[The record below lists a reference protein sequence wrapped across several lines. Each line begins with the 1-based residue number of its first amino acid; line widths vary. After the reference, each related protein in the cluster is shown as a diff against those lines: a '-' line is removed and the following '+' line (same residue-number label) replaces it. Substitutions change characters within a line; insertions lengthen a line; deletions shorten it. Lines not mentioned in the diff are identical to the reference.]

1 MANEQREKCIDGSLY
16 HFVPAAPEISGAP
29 GGGIDVDTGTI
40 EEYLSAIV
48 ELLTPLYD
56 YYSGWTGTITPYA
69 FVVPANSQKKHY
81 QIFPAARTIRIECD
95 VSAMVWLNSNSGVP
109 IPIGADRKVV
119 SLNNLPPQ
127 AAVHDIYVTCEPEAR
142 IMILGVS

>member
-1 MANEQREKCIDGSLY
+1 MANKQREKCIDGSLY
-16 HFVPAAPEISGAP
+16 HFVTAAPEEPEAP
-29 GGGIDVDTGTI
+29 GGDIDEDAGTI

-48 ELLTPLYD
+48 ELLTPLYY

-95 VSAMVWLNSNSGVP
+95 VSAMIWLNSNSGVP
-109 IPIGADRKVV
+109 IPIGADRRVV

-127 AAVHDIYVTCEPEAR
+127 AAVHDIYVTCESEAR
-142 IMILGVS
+142 ILILGVS

>member
-1 MANEQREKCIDGSLY
+1 MANKQREKCIDGSLY
-16 HFVPAAPEISGAP
+16 HFVTAAPEEPEAP
-29 GGGIDVDTGTI
+29 GGDIDEDAGTI

-48 ELLTPLYD
+48 ELLTPLYY

-95 VSAMVWLNSNSGVP
+95 VFAMIWLNSNSGVP

-127 AAVHDIYVTCEPEAR
+127 AAVHDIYVTCESEAR
-142 IMILGVS
+142 ILILGVS

>member
-1 MANEQREKCIDGSLY
+1 MANKQREKCIDGSLY
-16 HFVPAAPEISGAP
+16 HFVTAAPEEPEAP
-29 GGGIDVDTGTI
+29 GGDIDEDAGTI

-48 ELLTPLYD
+48 ELLTPLYY

-95 VSAMVWLNSNSGVP
+95 VSAMIWLNSNSGVP
-109 IPIGADRKVV
+109 IPIGADRRVV

-142 IMILGVS
+142 ILILGVS